1 MDENEAAD
9 EIVRRFIGWSPGLER
24 RLNQTRKG
32 EIVALIQ
39 MAAFNATA
47 PLKIE
52 IERRTEILDDLLLI
66 LDPAPDGKQSRCSA
80 KLTPCLLYGGIAK
93 KVKLA
98 LRVANQTT
106 KSPYS
111 HLQRPGR
118 LAGLDTP

>member
-47 PLKIE
+47 PLK
-52 IERRTEILDDLLLI
+52 TEILDDLLLI